1 MTYCEFTVPELTKK
15 KRSLKPTV
23 RIKGIIYV
31 KKFDHK
37 APGDVLLWYNKVHE
51 LIKLKS
57 CENAQVMFTMNELLL
72 KDQGL
77 RTFLQTKTIGTKKI
91 LVRDFQVPMG
101 VTTESYIMAISRFKA
116 TAFKKYD
123 IRYQVSY
130 ITNVYTCPVVLS
142 SWYVSQG

>member
-1 MTYCEFTVPELTKK
+1 MT
-15 KRSLKPTV
+15 
-23 RIKGIIYV
+23 
-31 KKFDHK
+31 
-37 APGDVLLWYNKVHE
+37 
-51 LIKLKS
+51 
-57 CENAQVMFTMNELLL
+57 ELLL
-72 KDQGL
+72 EGRGL
-77 RTFLQTKTIGTKKI
+77 HTYLQIKTIGTKKI